1 MEFISMPKEELIKEA
16 RKIGYIIVG
25 EYVGHLE
32 ASGKD
37 FGVLGADSISNCFKI
52 MSIVDE
58 IEIPFFDEEN
68 KVDIESLREII
79 FIKIKEKRFNS

>member
-1 MEFISMPKEELIKEA
+1 MLREDLIKEA
-16 RKIGYIIVG
+16 RKIGYIIAG

-32 ASGKD
+32 ASGED
-37 FGVLGADSISNCFKI
+37 FGDFGADSIDNCFKI

-58 IEIPFFDEEN
+58 IEIPFEED

-79 FIKIKEKRFNS
+79 FIKIKETRFNS

>member
-1 MEFISMPKEELIKEA
+1 MLREELIKEA
-16 RKIGYIIVG
+16 RKIGYIIAG

-37 FGVLGADSISNCFKI
+37 FGDFGVDSLNNCFKI

-58 IEIPFFDEEN
+58 IEIPFEED

-79 FIKIKEKRFNS
+79 FIKIKEMRFNS

>member
-1 MEFISMPKEELIKEA
+1 MLREELIKEA
-16 RKIGYIIVG
+16 RKIGYIIAG

-37 FGVLGADSISNCFKI
+37 FGDFGADSIDNCFKI
-52 MSIVDE
+52 ISIVDE
-58 IEIPFFDEEN
+58 IEIPFEED

-79 FIKIKEKRFNS
+79 FIKIKEKEFNS

>member
-16 RKIGYIIVG
+16 RKIGYIIAG

-37 FGVLGADSISNCFKI
+37 FGILGADSISNCFRI

-58 IEIPFFDEEN
+58 IEIPFDEED

-79 FIKIKEKRFNS
+79 FIEIKEKEFNL

>member
-16 RKIGYIIVG
+16 RKIGYIIAG

-37 FGVLGADSISNCFKI
+37 FGILGADSISNCFKI

-58 IEIPFFDEEN
+58 IEIPFNEEN

>member
-1 MEFISMPKEELIKEA
+1 MLREEFIKEA
-16 RKIGYIIVG
+16 RKIGYIIAG

-37 FGVLGADSISNCFKI
+37 FGDFGADSIDNCFKI

-58 IEIPFFDEEN
+58 IEIPFEED
-68 KVDIESLREII
+68 KVDIELLREII

>member
-16 RKIGYIIVG
+16 RKIGYIIAG

-37 FGVLGADSISNCFKI
+37 FGILGADSISNCFKI
-52 MSIVDE
+52 ISIVDK
-58 IEIPFFDEEN
+58 IEIPFDEED

-79 FIKIKEKRFNS
+79 FIEIKEKEFNL

>member
-1 MEFISMPKEELIKEA
+1 MEFISMPKEEFIKEA
-16 RKIGYIIVG
+16 RKIGYIIAG

-37 FGVLGADSISNCFKI
+37 FGILGADSISNCFKI
-52 MSIVDE
+52 ISIVDK
-58 IEIPFFDEEN
+58 IEIPFDEED

>member
-1 MEFISMPKEELIKEA
+1 MLREELIKEA
-16 RKIGYIIVG
+16 RKIGYIIAG

-37 FGVLGADSISNCFKI
+37 FGDFGADSIDNCFKI
-52 MSIVDE
+52 ISIVDE
-58 IEIPFFDEEN
+58 IEIPFEED

-79 FIKIKEKRFNS
+79 FIKIKEKEFNL

>member
-16 RKIGYIIVG
+16 RKISYIIAG

-58 IEIPFFDEEN
+58 IEIPFDEED

>member
-1 MEFISMPKEELIKEA
+1 MLKEELIKEA
-16 RKIGYIIVG
+16 RKIGYIIAG

-52 MSIVDE
+52 ISIVDK
-58 IEIPFFDEEN
+58 IKIPFDEED

-79 FIKIKEKRFNS
+79 FIEIKEKEFNL

>member
-1 MEFISMPKEELIKEA
+1 MLREELIKEA
-16 RKIGYIIVG
+16 RKIGYIIAG

-37 FGVLGADSISNCFKI
+37 FGDFGADSIDNCFKI
-52 MSIVDE
+52 ISIVDE
-58 IEIPFFDEEN
+58 IEIPFEED

>member
-1 MEFISMPKEELIKEA
+1 MLREELIKEA
-16 RKIGYIIVG
+16 RKIGYIIAG

-37 FGVLGADSISNCFKI
+37 FGDFGADSIDNCFKI
-52 MSIVDE
+52 ISIVDE
-58 IEIPFFDEEN
+58 IEIPFEED

-79 FIKIKEKRFNS
+79 FIKIKEMRFNS

>member
-1 MEFISMPKEELIKEA
+1 MPKEELIKEA
-16 RKIGYIIVG
+16 RKIGYIIAG

-52 MSIVDE
+52 ISIVDK
-58 IEIPFFDEEN
+58 IEIPFDEED

-79 FIKIKEKRFNS
+79 FIEIKEKEFNL

>member
-1 MEFISMPKEELIKEA
+1 MLREDLIKEA
-16 RKIGYIIVG
+16 RKIGYIIAG

-37 FGVLGADSISNCFKI
+37 FGYFGADSLNNCFKI
-52 MSIVDE
+52 MSIVNK
-58 IEIPFFDEEN
+58 IEIPFDEED

-79 FIKIKEKRFNS
+79 FIEIKEKEFNL

>member
-16 RKIGYIIVG
+16 RKIGYIIAG
-25 EYVGHLE
+25 EYAGYLE
-32 ASGKD
+32 ASGED
-37 FGVLGADSISNCFKI
+37 FGILGADSISNCFKI

-58 IEIPFFDEEN
+58 IEIPFDEEN

>member
-1 MEFISMPKEELIKEA
+1 MPREELTKEA
-16 RKIGYIIVG
+16 RRIGYIIAG

-37 FGVLGADSISNCFKI
+37 FGDFGADSIDNCFKI

-58 IEIPFFDEEN
+58 IEIPFDEED

-79 FIKIKEKRFNS
+79 FIEIKEKEFNL

>member
-1 MEFISMPKEELIKEA
+1 MSREELIKEA
-16 RKIGYIIVG
+16 RRIGYIIAG

-37 FGVLGADSISNCFKI
+37 FGDFGADSIDNCFKI
-52 MSIVDE
+52 ISIVDE
-58 IEIPFFDEEN
+58 IEIPFEED

>member
-1 MEFISMPKEELIKEA
+1 MSREELIKEA
-16 RKIGYIIVG
+16 RRIGYIIAG

-37 FGVLGADSISNCFKI
+37 FGDFGADSIDNCFKI

-58 IEIPFFDEEN
+58 IEIPFEED
-68 KVDIESLREII
+68 KVDIKSLREII
-79 FIKIKEKRFNS
+79 FIKIKEKEFNL

>member
-1 MEFISMPKEELIKEA
+1 MPKEELIKEA
-16 RKIGYIIVG
+16 RKIGYIIAG

-58 IEIPFFDEEN
+58 IEIPFDEEN
-68 KVDIESLREII
+68 KVDIESLRETI
-79 FIKIKEKRFNS
+79 FIEIKEKKFNS

>member
-16 RKIGYIIVG
+16 RKIGYIIAG

-32 ASGKD
+32 ASGED
-37 FGVLGADSISNCFKI
+37 FGILGADSISNCFKI

-58 IEIPFFDEEN
+58 IEIPFDEEN

>member
-1 MEFISMPKEELIKEA
+1 MSREELIKEA
-16 RKIGYIIVG
+16 RRIGYIIAG

-37 FGVLGADSISNCFKI
+37 FGDFGADSIDNCFKI

-58 IEIPFFDEEN
+58 IEIPFEED

-79 FIKIKEKRFNS
+79 FIKIKETRFNS

>member
-16 RKIGYIIVG
+16 RKIGYIIAG

-58 IEIPFFDEEN
+58 IEIPFDEED

>member
-1 MEFISMPKEELIKEA
+1 MLREELIKEA
-16 RKIGYIIVG
+16 RKIGYIIAG

-58 IEIPFFDEEN
+58 IEIPFDED

-79 FIKIKEKRFNS
+79 FIKIKETRFNS